1 MARHQARRW
10 QGVLTCEF
18 RVRIVNISA
27 SGCLI
32 ESQRR
37 LAVGTVGLLRV
48 RWGSQEYGDGVT
60 VVRHQAIEGASGVHH
75 VGMRFLWTT
84 LPHPRS
90 IRHAVARYVALP
102 PAGSAE
108 RVM

>member
-1 MARHQARRW
+1 M
-10 QGVLTCEF
+10 LTCES
-18 RVRIVNISA
+18 RVRVLNISA

-32 ESQRR
+32 ESPRR
-37 LAVGTVGLLRV
+37 MAVGTVGLLRV
-48 RWGSQEYGDGVT
+48 RWGSQEYADGVT

-84 LPHPRS
+84 LPHPKS

-102 PAGSAE
+102 PAGPSG